1 MRVKSNVYI
10 NLTEEMLWKL
20 EVIQSSI
27 EEQVSRKTML
37 EGGIDLMFSTALK
50 VLYREQQITDE
61 EMKEGLE
68 HLPDDFAET
77 LCKEIGWELPEDQ
90 LGVA

>member
-10 NLTEEMLWKL
+10 NLTKEMLWKL
-20 EVIQSSI
+20 EVIQRSI

-61 EMKEGLE
+61 EMQEGLE
-68 HLPDDFAET
+68 HIPHFLAAMVCKRTGWKAPD
-77 LCKEIGWELPEDQ
+77 K
-90 LGVA
+90 